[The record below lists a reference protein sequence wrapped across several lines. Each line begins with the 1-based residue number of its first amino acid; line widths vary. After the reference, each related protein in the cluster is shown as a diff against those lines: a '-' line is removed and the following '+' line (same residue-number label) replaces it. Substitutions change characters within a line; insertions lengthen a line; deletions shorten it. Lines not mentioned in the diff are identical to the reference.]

1 MDIEDLAPRP
11 DQPLKA
17 LAKEELGTLSIDE
30 LDDRIEALKAEL
42 ARVEQALARK
52 KDSLNAA
59 DSVFRKA

>member
-17 LAKEELGTLSIDE
+17 LAKEDLGGLSIDE
-30 LDDRIEALKAEL
+30 LNDRIQALKAEISRIEQVL
-42 ARVEQALARK
+42 ANK

-59 DSVFRKA
+59 DNVFRKA